1 MKPWCMI
8 LELYLKSIHFNW
20 DILLNTTEKFI
31 GHCVQHNRKT
41 FDLLHNS
48 LWIILHN
55 EKHSIVFVYLLI
67 ISYNNRWEILKEMGM
82 PDHIT
87 CSWETSMQVKKQQN
101 WTWNKWLVQNWKRNM
116 TRLSFVSLLISL
128 ICRVHHVKCQAGWIA
143 SWNQEC
149 QEKYQQPQICRW
161 YPSSGRKWRGTK
173 EFLDRVE
180 RGELKSWLGTQH

>member
-1 MKPWCMI
+1 MI

-87 CSWETSMQVKKQQN
+87 CS
-101 WTWNKWLVQNWKRNM
+101 
-116 TRLSFVSLLISL
+116 
-128 ICRVHHVKCQAGWIA
+128 
-143 SWNQEC
+143 
-149 QEKYQQPQICRW
+149 
-161 YPSSGRKWRGTK
+161 
-173 EFLDRVE
+173 
-180 RGELKSWLGTQH
+180 